1 MDADFAN
8 DAVDGIVNNLN
19 EFNMSSIAWDN
30 ATLIVPTN
38 TTGCLRP
45 GAMPIPIY
53 NFNCTLAQ
61 MRSVSAF
68 EDNYCAPNNTNV
80 CLPGFHCPH
89 SNATNPPQYCPPTEE
104 CLLIRSSRGT
114 CSPQGTYEPR
124 VCDPGYYCPSPGK
137 TIIEC
142 PRGYFCPQGSVQ
154 PIRCAPVS
162 LCPARSR
169 RQVAML
175 PVYVTVAI
183 DLILVLVAVW
193 FYFFSRRKIHKKS
206 QKKVKKET
214 LHMVDQ
220 EENNLHPFLTNEPIE
235 AHELTETPEIHR
247 LMQSFRE
254 CIGADN
260 VGLSFTFEG
269 LSFEPNPGKSILS
282 GISGA
287 MQSGSFWAV
296 MGGSGAGKS
305 TFLNVLMGKTKHTG
319 GSVLVNGHHEKMK
332 KYKKLIGYVPQ
343 DDIVL
348 PELTV
353 RENILHSA
361 RIRLPRNWSDARK
374 QEHVDTLIACLGL
387 SHVADSLVG
396 DPRKPVISGGQRKRV
411 SIGLELAAAPMALF
425 LDEPTSG
432 LDATSAASVMGLLRS
447 ISSLGVTTIA
457 IIHQPRQ
464 EVFESIDNLLLL
476 GNGRE
481 LYAGPTKD
489 MPAYFNKLSF
499 TFPHNRNPADVVMD
513 IATGNGQQYTQDL
526 SWRENSVQ
534 SLIDKWQTNVG
545 EQEVDSEKD
554 VGGKGGFQA
563 RTEIHAVASS
573 ATQQEAIRRSIKK
586 RGASYPLQVWFCFQ
600 RAMLQQLRNLNSFFF
615 EVGVGALAGAV
626 IGMSAFSANGQLFR
640 GIYQFPFTALSSA
653 VDYQSAIQIGLL
665 GGLAIGLAAS
675 AAGVKVFG
683 DESKSANHCTG
694 FALTLVICRT
704 HLLARGSCGPQS
716 LCILY
721 RQGPLDIDQDDIVLS
736 SFQRVPW
743 SPSHSADVVRINLRC
758 EPTIFLLHLRLL
770 QLHQHGHQKGRW
782 TSTGCHGKLD
792 HRHSGRSCSAIV
804 QGQNMAYGVALA
816 DVSWYMVHGD
826 MVHAKCGA
834 VEVSLYTRSGIS
846 SNRLQIP
853 SINVGHVCSLPDRND
868 ISTCSMRLASARQ
881 TTQAEVISST
891 KRTRNA

>member
-1 MDADFAN
+1 
-8 DAVDGIVNNLN
+8 
-19 EFNMSSIAWDN
+19 
-30 ATLIVPTN
+30 
-38 TTGCLRP
+38 
-45 GAMPIPIY
+45 
-53 NFNCTLAQ
+53 
-61 MRSVSAF
+61 
-68 EDNYCAPNNTNV
+68 
-80 CLPGFHCPH
+80 
-89 SNATNPPQYCPPTEE
+89 
-104 CLLIRSSRGT
+104 
-114 CSPQGTYEPR
+114 
-124 VCDPGYYCPSPGK
+124 
-137 TIIEC
+137 
-142 PRGYFCPQGSVQ
+142 
-154 PIRCAPVS
+154 
-162 LCPARSR
+162 
-169 RQVAML
+169 ML
-175 PVYVTVAI
+175 PVYLTVAI
-183 DLILVLVAVW
+183 DLVLILIAVW
-193 FYFFSRRKIHKKS
+193 FYFFSRRKIHKKP
-206 QKKVKKET
+206 QKKVIKDTALEE
-214 LHMVDQ
+214 LDQ
-220 EENNLHPFLTNEPIE
+220 GEKSLHPFLTNEPVE
-235 AHELTETPEIHR
+235 AHELSETPEIHR

-269 LSFEPNPGKSILS
+269 LSFEPKPGKSILS

-361 RIRLPRNWSDARK
+361 RIRLPRDWSDERK

-447 ISSLGVTTIA
+447 ISTLGVTTIA

-499 TFPHNRNPADVVMD
+499 TFPQSRNPADVVMD

-534 SLIDKWQTNVG
+534 TLIDKWQMSVA
-545 EQEVDSEKD
+545 EQEIKPEGDL
-554 VGGKGGFQA
+554 GGKPGFEA
-563 RTEIHAVASS
+563 RAEVNPVASNAS
-573 ATQQEAIRRSIKK
+573 QQEAIRRSIKK
-586 RGASYPLQVWFCFQ
+586 RGASFPLQIWFCFR
-600 RAMLQQLRNLNSFFF
+600 RAMLQQLRNINSFFF

-626 IGMSAFSANGQLFR
+626 IGLSAFSAQGQLFR

-653 VDYQSAIQIGLL
+653 VDYQSAVQIGLL
-665 GGLAIGLAAS
+665 GGLAIGTTTSPLVRPL
-675 AAGVKVFG
+675 G
-683 DESKSANHCTG
+683 CT
-694 FALTLVICRT
+694 LT
-704 HLLARGSCGPQS
+704 
-716 LCILY
+716 
-721 RQGPLDIDQDDIVLS
+721 
-736 SFQRVPW
+736 F
-743 SPSHSADVVRINLRC
+743 
-758 EPTIFLLHLRLL
+758 F
-770 QLHQHGHQKGRW
+770 
-782 TSTGCHGKLD
+782 
-792 HRHSGRSCSAIV
+792 
-804 QGQNMAYGVALA
+804 
-816 DVSWYMVHGD
+816 
-826 MVHAKCGA
+826 
-834 VEVSLYTRSGIS
+834 
-846 SNRLQIP
+846 
-853 SINVGHVCSLPDRND
+853 
-868 ISTCSMRLASARQ
+868 
-881 TTQAEVISST
+881 
-891 KRTRNA
+891 